1 MGSIALSAK
10 SVGSEER
17 PPKEVLPCMLSPPFD
32 REKLPFSLLA
42 GYVFRAKQIIAQYYA
57 KPAAYSYFVGCSTG
71 GREGMILS
79 QRYPTV
85 FNGIVSG
92 DPAMR
97 TGLSNLAIG
106 KWIPVAYNQA
116 APKDASGKPL
126 IDKLLTDGDRKLFME
141 ALMDRCD
148 AKDGVADGMISD
160 PHGLRFRSCGA
171 GLQERPERRLHC
183 AREDCGHQESLC
195 GTQELLRNP
204 GVPRFSVRRRYRGD
218 RSDSGAAC
226 PRRARPLRS
235 ISDRD

>member
-32 REKLPFSLLA
+32 REKLPFSRLA
-42 GYVFRAKQIIAQYYA
+42 GYVFRAKQIIAQCYA

-85 FNGIVSG
+85 FNGIISG

-106 KWIPVAYNQA
+106 KWIPVAYNQT

-126 IDKLLTDGDRKLFME
+126 LDKFLSE
-141 ALMDRCD
+141 AI
-148 AKDGVADGMISD
+148 A
-160 PHGLRFRSCGA
+160 RSSWM
-171 GLQERPERRLHC
+171 R
-183 AREDCGHQESLC
+183 
-195 GTQELLRNP
+195 
-204 GVPRFSVRRRYRGD
+204 
-218 RSDSGAAC
+218 
-226 PRRARPLRS
+226 
-235 ISDRD
+235 